1 MAGEPIGFFKLNM
14 DGSARGNPN
23 GASAGGIITDASGSW
38 ISSCSKKFGHTHSTA
53 AALWGLQDGLMLAT
67 NQNIKKIIVEVDAI
81 TVVNLFSYENVEFD
95 STHPYSAIIID
106 YRSFL

>member
-1 MAGEPIGFFKLNM
+1 
-14 DGSARGNPN
+14 
-23 GASAGGIITDASGSW
+23 
-38 ISSCSKKFGHTHSTA
+38 
-53 AALWGLQDGLMLAT
+53 MLAT

-95 STHPYSAIIID
+95 STYPYSAIIID

>member
-1 MAGEPIGFFKLNM
+1 MVQPEETQMVLAQVVLLKTQVALGLVVALKNSGTLTLRQQHCGAFKMA
-14 DGSARGNPN
+14 
-23 GASAGGIITDASGSW
+23 
-38 ISSCSKKFGHTHSTA
+38 SC
-53 AALWGLQDGLMLAT
+53 LQQIKT
-67 NQNIKKIIVEVDAI
+67 SKKIIVEVDAI